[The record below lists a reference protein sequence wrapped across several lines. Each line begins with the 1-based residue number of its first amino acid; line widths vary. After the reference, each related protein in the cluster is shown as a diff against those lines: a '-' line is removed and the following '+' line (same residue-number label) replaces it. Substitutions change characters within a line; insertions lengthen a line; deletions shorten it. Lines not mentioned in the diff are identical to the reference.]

1 LALNY
6 TLALYSL
13 MNNNQGTGATIS
25 NKKGEKVDL
34 EKIASQLA
42 SVKLLAIAGDEELI
56 LRATAR
62 FTTKSFVAGK
72 YSVSVGIKQA
82 LLHLDHPSFEREN
95 PYQAT
100 LAKEIWAQISKNL
113 KASHA
118 AGNVEGSIGGRFY
131 GLFGAKVKGEIG
143 KDNRQS
149 AEQRANT
156 PYRIVS
162 ITPTGWQ
169 IGSNLGDPRVPDGV
183 LPEGLEHCLNGEYL
197 SGRNE
202 EQGDGHKDERGILAL
217 CVLKVKP
224 GGNDPHIVATLF
236 AASESLGVAVSLS
249 DSASPA
255 QPALTSLT
263 ESRNREEEL
272 RKAFIEICLQRAQV
286 ARSEGARTDAMLS
299 GELYLSH
306 HEIHSPKLSKK
317 NPSEKAHETKR
328 EPR

>member
-1 LALNY
+1 LRCV
-6 TLALYSL
+6 SPCI
-13 MNNNQGTGATIS
+13 TIRERGIIIT
-25 NKKGEKVDL
+25 NKKGEKTDL
-34 EKIASQLA
+34 EKIAARLA
-42 SVKLLAIAGDEELI
+42 RVELLAIAGDEELT

-62 FTTKSFVAGK
+62 FTTKSFIAGK

-82 LLHLDHPSFEREN
+82 LLHLNHPSFEREN

-113 KASHA
+113 TASHA
-118 AGNVEGSIGGRFY
+118 AGSIEVGLGGRLLEAI
-131 GLFGAKVKGEIG
+131 GIKAKAELG

-156 PYRIVS
+156 PYRIIS

-169 IGSNLGDPRVPDGV
+169 IGSTLGDPRLPDGV
-183 LPEGLEHCLNGEYL
+183 VPEGLEHCLSGEYL

-202 EQGDGHKDERGILAL
+202 EQGDGYKDKRGFAL
-217 CVLKVKP
+217 CVLKAKP
-224 GGNDPHIVATLF
+224 GGNDPSIVATLF
-236 AASESLGVAVSLS
+236 AATGSLKVVVSSS
-249 DSASPA
+249 DPA
-255 QPALTSLT
+255 GLTQPALTSQT

-272 RKAFIEICLQRAQV
+272 RKAFVEICLQRAQM
-286 ARSEGARTDAMLS
+286 AQSEGARTDEMLS

-317 NPSEKAHETKR
+317 IPSEKAHETKR